1 MRRGSPVTAKQSPL
15 DQRPFR
21 SRAEHDR
28 QDSLESKYRNVA
40 IPGLVAAL
48 RQLAPP
54 DKGEAV

>member
-1 MRRGSPVTAKQSPL
+1 MTAKQSPL